1 MATCDICWGVGY
13 TSTGQYN
20 SCNRCGGSGHGSYT
34 DQPCSTCGGSGQ
46 STTEVTNPCW
56 KCGASGRI
64 ADPVPAYFPPTR
76 PTQDP
81 PVTKYPVSSST
92 SSPATKTATGN
103 TSGSKAAKGGA
114 QEVIGGIS
122 LIVSG
127 ILAFGSYS
135 ESSSVG
141 EALVVGVATFL
152 VVAVVLNVLYFAVKL
167 AIAILKVVAGIAFWL
182 FIALVV
188 GNMMGFDW
196 AAKVAAQF

>member
-13 TSTGQYN
+13 TSTGQYK

-34 DQPCSTCGGSGQ
+34 DQSCSACGGSGQ

-64 ADPVPAYFPPTR
+64 SDPAPAYSPPTH
-76 PTQDP
+76 TSQTP
-81 PVTKYPVSSST
+81 PVTKSPASSSS
-92 SSPATKTATGN
+92 SSPATQTATGN
-103 TSGSKAAKGGA
+103 TSGSKAAKSGV

-127 ILAFGSYS
+127 ILALGSYS
-135 ESSSVG
+135 ASSSVG

-167 AIAILKVVAGIAFWL
+167 AIAVLKVVVGIAFWI
-182 FIALVV
+182 FIAVVV
-188 GNMMGFDW
+188 GNVMGFDW